1 MSNYLVMIMTLT
13 CIMLVVYHHVFYPL
27 LLKWLAKRMVFQ
39 PEKANTRS
47 FKSSK
52 GDAQRPHVTILVPA
66 YNEENW
72 IADKIRNLASLDYP
86 KKKLNVMVVCD
97 GCTDATA
104 NIARE
109 TIQEAICADVRFEI
123 IENRENRGK
132 LAIINHVIP
141 TLTCDIVALTDVSAL
156 VSLDALLVATDHFNN
171 PKIGVVNSHYCMP
184 SGSDSG
190 ESTYWEYQNNIS
202 LGESYLGATLGA
214 HGAFYLIRHEL
225 FQPLQPDTINDDF
238 VLPMEI
244 VKQGYQIA
252 YETNLMAVE
261 QETTTLKNDFK
272 RRIRISAGNMQQTLR
287 LLSLF
292 NPVRPALAFVFF
304 SGKGLRLL
312 TPYLVLLEVCGCLYL
327 WDYRFFSI
335 VLLAQLALVLM
346 AGTVTLF
353 RSHFNSRVSNA
364 LRCLL
369 SGHLANFIGGVRYLF
384 GFSNGNWQKVNQ

>member
-1 MSNYLVMIMTLT
+1 MNNYLVMIMTLT

-39 PEKANTRS
+39 PEKANARS
-47 FKSSK
+47 FKNSK

-86 KKKLNVMVVCD
+86 KKKLNVIVVCD

-202 LGESYLGATLGA
+202 
-214 HGAFYLIRHEL
+214 
-225 FQPLQPDTINDDF
+225 
-238 VLPMEI
+238 
-244 VKQGYQIA
+244 
-252 YETNLMAVE
+252 
-261 QETTTLKNDFK
+261 
-272 RRIRISAGNMQQTLR
+272 
-287 LLSLF
+287 
-292 NPVRPALAFVFF
+292 
-304 SGKGLRLL
+304 
-312 TPYLVLLEVCGCLYL
+312 
-327 WDYRFFSI
+327 
-335 VLLAQLALVLM
+335 
-346 AGTVTLF
+346 
-353 RSHFNSRVSNA
+353 
-364 LRCLL
+364 
-369 SGHLANFIGGVRYLF
+369 
-384 GFSNGNWQKVNQ
+384 